1 MGRNC
6 LALARR
12 PDAGINGLKL
22 CREAQA
28 TIAFPFFKD
37 EDQTA
42 VWRESAFLLRQDGL
56 PAHFRVNFG
65 LKTVF

>member
-1 MGRNC
+1 MPGT
-6 LALARR
+6 
-12 PDAGINGLKL
+12 NGLKL
-22 CREAQA
+22 CKEAQA
-28 TIAFPFFKD
+28 TSVFPFFKD

-42 VWRESAFLLRQDGL
+42 VWRESAFFLHQGGL